1 MWRGCLQQAR
11 DQASAHG
18 YKPIDLIDGERLVEL
33 LIERR
38 IGIKDVTVVDAD
50 FSRRSSS
57 AQPGSRP
64 STSAKERPWTPP
76 ARPRRHAR
84 KAHGPDWP
92 AMPLPSPQRHR
103 PVR

>member
-38 IGIKDVTVVDAD
+38 IGIKDVTVVDAEI
-50 FSRRSSS
+50 F
-57 AQPGSRP
+57 
-64 STSAKERPWTPP
+64 TPF
-76 ARPRRHAR
+76 
-84 KAHGPDWP
+84 K
-92 AMPLPSPQRHR
+92 
-103 PVR
+103 